1 MSEFDST
8 FFVLTVDLWDKDAT
22 QEVNLVRHSN
32 SSPAVSIS
40 AATTAP
46 YPPPPERPY
55 LGILTPAELQ
65 AYYASTGDAQTAAQL
80 QPYVPQGPGGVMTVN
95 GHAYH
100 PQRWGYPQHPQM
112 TQQMS
117 YQQATAIPLPIMPIP
132 QAGMFTRNL
141 IGSLSVNAFKLQDDK
156 GETGFW
162 FILQD
167 LSVRTE
173 GLFRYVIPFHPF
185 IWTDGILSYT
195 PFAVSPWISVHPIAP
210 THPDRSF
217 IPFIWKLL
225 YQLVICSFRL
235 TNNPPG

>member
-65 AYYASTGDAQTAAQL
+65 AYYASTGDTQTAAQL
-80 QPYVPQGPGGVMTVN
+80 QPYIPQGAGSVMTVN
-95 GHAYH
+95 GHAYQ
-100 PQRWGYPQHPQM
+100 PQRWGYQQHPQM

-173 GLFRYVIPFHPF
+173 GLFRYVHLPLLYL
-185 IWTDGILSYT
+185 DILS
-195 PFAVSPWISVHPIAP
+195 FFILLLFHSPS
-210 THPDRSF
+210 
-217 IPFIWKLL
+217 IPST
-225 YQLVICSFRL
+225 C
-235 TNNPPG
+235 